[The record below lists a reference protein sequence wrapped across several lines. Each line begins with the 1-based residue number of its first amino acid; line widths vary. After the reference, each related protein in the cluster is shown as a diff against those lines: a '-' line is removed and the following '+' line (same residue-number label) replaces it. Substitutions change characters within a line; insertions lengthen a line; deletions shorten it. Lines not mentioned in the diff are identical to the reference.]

1 MSIHASLPPIYSPAA
16 SMTTAEVIN
25 GGGDDD
31 NVVALLL
38 SSARL
43 SLLLARAGFPPEF
56 LLFAFPSFL
65 LSFKIPEVFNESWK
79 ISKNFLITPNDF

>member
-16 SMTTAEVIN
+16 SMSTAEVN

-31 NVVALLL
+31 NDVALRL

-43 SLLLARAGFPPEF
+43 SLLLARDGLPP
-56 LLFAFPSFL
+56 
-65 LSFKIPEVFNESWK
+65 
-79 ISKNFLITPNDF
+79 